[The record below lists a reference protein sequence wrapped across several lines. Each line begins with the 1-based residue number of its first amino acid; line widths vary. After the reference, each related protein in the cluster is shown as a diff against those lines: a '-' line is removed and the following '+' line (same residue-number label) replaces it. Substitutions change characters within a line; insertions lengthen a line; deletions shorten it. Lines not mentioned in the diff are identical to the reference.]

1 MKTMGLN
8 DRIKLFYNGM
18 NGKVYEYFQL
28 EDFAY
33 ELLDFEWIDING
45 GGCEFDLQMVIRY
58 YYDLEL
64 TEDPNVTLGKLRAS
78 RASLAQNNI
87 KLKKYQNVLLN

>member
-64 TEDPNVTLGKLRAS
+64 TEDDTKAIKSAIRSYEEYLFLEGK
-78 RASLAQNNI
+78 
-87 KLKKYQNVLLN
+87 